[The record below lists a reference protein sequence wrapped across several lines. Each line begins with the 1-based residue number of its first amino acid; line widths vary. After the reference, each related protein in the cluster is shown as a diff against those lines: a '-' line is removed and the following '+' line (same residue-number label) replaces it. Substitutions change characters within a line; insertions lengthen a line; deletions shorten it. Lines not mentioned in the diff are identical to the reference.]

1 MCNQFSVGIII
12 YNPDKYSLII
22 SPRTCASSRLKP
34 FIQSPAFAS
43 PFRVFRVSRLAAIW
57 SRLCF
62 KYSISFVAGTP
73 LLPAWD
79 PYCFPFHFLIPSGD
93 PQDAHLSHACPVPPV
108 QRCSANCPHQI
119 LCPCI
124 PLTERIHSHRC
135 PRFSF
140 FKLRFS
146 QIPVIRFSTIPT
158 AHAAICPQS
167 TLQPFRHFP
176 HIRVHASNSADTPE
190 APDISCPRVSFT
202 CRPKEHRIIHIPKS
216 AFPAAAV
223 SGQSGNSL
231 DKCQKQT
238 THDSCRRIQHNIARI
253 QLIPVRQKCLRCS
266 GQKP

>member
-1 MCNQFSVGIII
+1 MPICLMLV
-12 YNPDKYSLII
+12 
-22 SPRTCASSRLKP
+22 P
-34 FIQSPAFAS
+34 FLRFA
-43 PFRVFRVSRLAAIW
+43 
-57 SRLCF
+57 
-62 KYSISFVAGTP
+62 
-73 LLPAWD
+73 
-79 PYCFPFHFLIPSGD
+79 
-93 PQDAHLSHACPVPPV
+93 
-108 QRCSANCPHQI
+108 RCSANCPHQI

-176 HIRVHASNSADTPE
+176 HIRVHASNSAGYSRSSGHFLS
-190 APDISCPRVSFT
+190 ARLLLT
-202 CRPKEHRIIHIPKS
+202 CRPKEHRIIHILQKRRFQPLLFLVNLET
-216 AFPAAAV
+216 A
-223 SGQSGNSL
+223 L

-238 THDSCRRIQHNIARI
+238 AHDSCRRIQHNIARI
-253 QLIPVRQKCLRCS
+253 QLIPVCQKCLRCS